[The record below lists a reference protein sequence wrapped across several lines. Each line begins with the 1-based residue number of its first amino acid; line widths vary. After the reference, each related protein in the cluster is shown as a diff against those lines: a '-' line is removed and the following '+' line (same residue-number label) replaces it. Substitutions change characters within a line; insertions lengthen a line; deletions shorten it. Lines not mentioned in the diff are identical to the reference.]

1 MTIIMKNNRID
12 LRVDDKNKELL
23 EQAAQLKNLS
33 LTAYITSV
41 CLSQARQDIREN
53 ETLFLSE
60 SDRDLI
66 YRLLENSPEPNEE
79 LKGLFE

>member
-1 MTIIMKNNRID
+1 MTVIMKNNRID
-12 LRVDDKNKELL
+12 LRVDDKNKQLL

-41 CLSQARQDIREN
+41 CLSQARRDIHEN
-53 ETLFLSE
+53 ETLILLE

-66 YRLLENSPEPNEE
+66 YQLLENSPEPNEA